1 MAINLSTPQRPIMT
15 QRINGKKEGKQLQ
28 REREKKSYHVLK
40 ITIYTK
46 NKSRITGPNTMFKNI
61 KHEPKSKTDKK
72 KGKDGPFIFSNNYKH
87 IPIDCFPHPRR
98 KDNTAL
104 LPKRRAELE
113 LPIR

>member
-15 QRINGKKEGKQLQ
+15 QSINGKKEGKQLQ

-72 KGKDGPFIFSNNYKH
+72 KAKMVLLSSQTITNIFPLTAFP
-87 IPIDCFPHPRR
+87 IP
-98 KDNTAL
+98 
-104 LPKRRAELE
+104 AERITQPSCLKGE
-113 LPIR
+113 QNWNSP